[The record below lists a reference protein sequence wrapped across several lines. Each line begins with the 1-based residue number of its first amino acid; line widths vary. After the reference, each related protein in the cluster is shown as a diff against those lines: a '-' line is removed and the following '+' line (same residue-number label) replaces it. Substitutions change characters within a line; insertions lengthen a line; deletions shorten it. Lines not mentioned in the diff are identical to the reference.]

1 MKKLIRRWL
10 GIDKLAEEVQA
21 QNMLIKV
28 LYIGKQKSPK
38 IRKALRYDEIQRAQ
52 SRRRHGKQTN
62 QYHKGATTEE
72 SSPT

>member
-28 LYIGKQKSPK
+28 LYVGKQKSNK
-38 IRKALRYDEIQRAQ
+38 IRKALRYDEVQRAQ
-52 SRRRHGKQTN
+52 SRRRRAPAIYK
-62 QYHKGATTEE
+62 YHEKAE
-72 SSPT
+72 